1 MNGKVAKKVRKEV
14 NKVRKELNEQAFDQL
29 EFVFDMLNAM
39 KLKTRIAYAWRLIW
53 GKM

>member
-14 NKVRKELNEQAFDQL
+14 NKQGYEQL
-29 EFVFDMLNAM
+29 EFVFGMLNAM
-39 KLKTRIAYAWRLIW
+39 RLKTRIAYAWRLIW